1 MRERDNPEVLLNEAL
16 NSFGDPG
23 PNSGLEAR
31 TLARL
36 DAFRHAEK
44 APALPRRNWL
54 WLAVG
59 LPATACA
66 ILAVMLLHHGT
77 RPSRAPMSTASSA
90 PTGESATANPH
101 PAPAHRNPT
110 IRHLT
115 RKPAPQPAAIATASL
130 PKAAIFPTVPPLT
143 PEERAFLEWQRHAP
157 ESERKAFIQAQSRP
171 DQPHDIAAIRIPP
184 LEMPDLGTH

>member
-1 MRERDNPEVLLNEAL
+1 MRDRDNHDLLLDEAL
-16 NSFGDPG
+16 NTFGDPG

-44 APALPRRNWL
+44 APALPRRKWL

-77 RPSRAPMSTASSA
+77 QPAPSPVNTASSA
-90 PTGESATANPH
+90 NPEPTLANPQ